1 MKKLLLSLLSLTLVG
16 CTYDTMLISET
27 KESEEPIEETS
38 EAETETTTS
47 NILVTYYSGTGNTK
61 EVADYIATTL
71 EADTFVI
78 TPIQEYTSD
87 DLNYNDDTS
96 RVIQEHN
103 DTSLQE
109 VELAQITPDQWDAYD
124 TVFVG
129 YPIWWG
135 EASWVVTSFVKQ
147 NDFSNKKVIP
157 FCTSVSSP
165 LADSATNLASVAGS
179 GEWDEGMRF
188 SSNFDESAVR
198 DWLHTLGY

>member
-1 MKKLLLSLLSLTLVG
+1 MKKVVLGLLTLSLVG
-16 CTYDTMLISET
+16 CTDKVMLISNNEQ
-27 KESEEPIEETS
+27 SEEPVLETS
-38 EAETETTTS
+38 ETETTTS

-78 TPIQEYTSD
+78 TPSQEYTSD
-87 DLNYNDDTS
+87 DLNYNDDNS
-96 RVIQEHN
+96 RVVQEHN
-103 DTSLQE
+103 DTSLQD
-109 VELAQITPDQWDAYD
+109 VELAQVTPDNWESYD

-147 NDFSNKKVIP
+147 NDFTNKKVIP
-157 FCTSVSSP
+157 FCTSVSSQ
-165 LADSATNLASVAGS
+165 LANSASNLASAAGS

-188 SSNFDESAVR
+188 SSSFNEATVQ
-198 DWLHTLGY
+198 DWLTALGY